1 MSALILAAVLTPF
14 VGAAVAPYLGRL
26 LGARAGYVLALC
38 FVPALLLARGA
49 EAVKQGEVLSASLAW
64 VPQLGLNIGLR
75 ADGFSLMFAL
85 IVSGIGLLIMC
96 YAAAYLAQ
104 HERHG
109 RFFSY
114 LLIFGGAMLGLVLA
128 DNLIVLFAFW
138 EMTSIS
144 SFLLIGFWDSRRA
157 SQDGATKALVITAL
171 GGLSL
176 LVSVILLA
184 LAGGT
189 TELSGLDADMVR
201 ASPYF
206 VPAIVTA
213 LFAAVTKSAQVPFHL
228 WLPTAMEAPTP
239 VSAYLHSATMVKA
252 GVILVAKFGF
262 LFMGTL
268 FSPLLLYIGLATM
281 FWGSYLALRQDDLK
295 ALLAYSTVSQLGIL
309 MALYGAGHSFAATA
323 HLVNHAAFKA
333 TLFMVVGIIDH
344 ETGSRDITK
353 LSGLRRKLPFAFMLA
368 LPAALSMA
376 GLPLFGGFIS
386 KELFYEE
393 MLRDGPLPIAIAVTG
408 SVMTFAYCL
417 RFLKVF
423 FGEYRT
429 EKPNVHEAPLALW
442 LPAAP
447 LALAVVAFGIV
458 PLGLSGNPFTSASLA
473 TWFTDLAA
481 PSFIE
486 ASLDAEPAEVA
497 HAAEHTDE
505 GHTDEKHAGEEHG
518 GRGLYLWHGVTT
530 ALALSF
536 LTWLAGVALHL
547 LWTPFNRFQVAI
559 TPNWNINTIYYWL
572 MEGLERSSAAI
583 TARTQGATFVT
594 HLRLFFVTFVLIG
607 ASVGWRYWPA
617 ELSGVPVEFI
627 LAVLM
632 ILAGVAGVVRATSR
646 LSAIIFSGLAGF
658 ASTFIF
664 VLMSAPDL
672 ALTQLLI
679 ETVTVILFLSVFRF
693 LPRLQRYSRS
703 RADALSDGLI
713 AAGVGMTVFTTL
725 VAVQTPIAERIQNFF
740 LEYSKSVGGGNNVVN
755 VILVDFR
762 GYDTMGEI
770 TVLAVVAVSVY
781 ALLKAAVVRA
791 PKEDE

>member
-1 MSALILAAVLTPF
+1 MSASLLLAAVATPF
-14 VGAAVAPYLGRL
+14 AGAFVAPYLGKW

-49 EAVKQGEVLSASLAW
+49 EAVKNGEVMSASLAW
-64 VPQLGLNIGLR
+64 VPQIGLDIGLR

-85 IVSGIGLLIMC
+85 IVSGIGMLILC
-96 YAAAYLAQ
+96 YAAAYLAE

-128 DNLIVLFAFW
+128 DNLIALFVFW

-171 GGLSL
+171 GGLAL

-189 TELSGLDADMVR
+189 VLLSELDAEVVR

-206 VPAIVTA
+206 MPAMLAA
-213 LFAAVTKSAQVPFHL
+213 LFAAVTKSAQLPFHL

-262 LFMGTL
+262 LFVGTF

-281 FWGSYLALRQDDLK
+281 FWGSYLALRQEDLK

-344 ETGSRDITK
+344 ETGSRDIAN

-376 GLPLFGGFIS
+376 GLPIFGGFIS

-393 MLRDGPLPIAIAVTG
+393 MLGDGFLPIFIAVTG
-408 SVMTFAYCL
+408 SVMTFAYSL

-423 FGEYRT
+423 FGKYRC
-429 EKPNVHEAPLALW
+429 EKPNVHEAPLTLW

-447 LALAVVAFGIV
+447 LALAVVLFGVV
-458 PLGLSGNPFTSASLA
+458 PLGLTGNPFTETTLA

-481 PSFIE
+481 PSFEGVNAE
-486 ASLDAEPAEVA
+486 ALGAQVDTE
-497 HAAEHTDE
+497 AAYTEATHDT
-505 GHTDEKHAGEEHG
+505 AEEHG
-518 GRGLYLWHGVTT
+518 GDKLYLWHGITT
-530 ALALSF
+530 ALVLSF
-536 LTWLAGVALHL
+536 LTWLLGTLLHIFRD
-547 LWTPFNRFQVAI
+547 PFNRLQVAV
-559 TPNWNINTIYYWL
+559 TPGWNVNTIYYDL
-572 MEGLERSSAAI
+572 MEGLEYLSSQI
-583 TARTQGATFVT
+583 TRRTQDT
-594 HLRLFFVTFVLIG
+594 HFAVQLRIFFVAFVLIG
-607 ASVGWRYWPA
+607 ASVGWRYFPQT
-617 ELSGVPVEFI
+617 LSPVPFEFFLAALLIVGSVVGV
-627 LAVLM
+627 L
-632 ILAGVAGVVRATSR
+632 RAHSR
-646 LSAIIFSGLAGF
+646 LSAIIYSGLAGF
-658 ASTFIF
+658 ASTLIF

-693 LPRLQRYSRS
+693 LPRLQRYSR
-703 RADALSDGLI
+703 RGPVAVIDALI
-713 AAGVGMTVFTTL
+713 ASGVGLGVFTTL
-725 VAVQTPIAERIQNFF
+725 VAVQTPIDERIQAFF

-770 TVLAVVAVSVY
+770 TVLSVVAVSVY
-781 ALLKAAVVRA
+781 ALLKAAVLR
-791 PKEDE
+791 PPKKEDE